1 MTGGEA
7 RLGHHRGELGRADAY
22 GLQGSVT
29 DSGGYAF
36 AMNTFQWAG
45 ILLPLVRYDQRYAAQ
60 IGKWILNLANNAR
73 LFYSIYHSPQHQS
86 NSSWDLDP
94 HSCIAYE
101 GLRKQGPITVPVEQQ
116 VSPYATGDAVRC
128 GWGPTNYCL
137 YGSSHGGIWRR
148 RSGSPTIQEYRQDL
162 CHWFLQ
168 GEASSDLSVLQ
179 PICGG

>member
-1 MTGGEA
+1 MGIPGWGIIAE
-7 RLGHHRGELGRADAY
+7 
-22 GLQGSVT
+22 
-29 DSGGYAF
+29 
-36 AMNTFQWAG
+36 NWAG
-45 ILLPLVRYDQRYAAQ
+45 LDARGCRKRYRQRWLCVCYEHVSMGRILPPLVRYDQRYAAQ

-101 GLRKQGPITVPVEQQ
+101 GPRKQGPITVPVEQQ

-137 YGSSHGGIWRR
+137 YGSSHVGYLAAPLGFTDDPGIL
-148 RSGSPTIQEYRQDL
+148 ELDL
-162 CHWFLQ
+162 VSLI
-168 GEASSDLSVLQ
+168 SSKARPIR
-179 PICGG
+179 PICTQP